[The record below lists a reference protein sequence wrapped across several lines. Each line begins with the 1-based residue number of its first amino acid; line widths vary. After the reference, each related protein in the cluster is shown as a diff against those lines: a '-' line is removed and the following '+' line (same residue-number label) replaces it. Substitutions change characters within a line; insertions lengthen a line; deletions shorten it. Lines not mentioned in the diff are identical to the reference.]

1 MDDLSF
7 DEGEQE
13 YKILKSAID
22 GSVTSQPENVLLYVT
37 SNRRH
42 LIKETWKDR
51 KDDAD
56 DVYRDDHTNE
66 SISLSDRFGLILIM
80 ASCPKKNT
88 LISLPMNCPRKGLR
102 FPEKNSESKP
112 CAGKW
117 NILGAMDG
125 LPISL

>member
-1 MDDLSF
+1 MMQMMSTATTTRTSPSPFQTVLDSSF
-7 DEGEQE
+7 
-13 YKILKSAID
+13 
-22 GSVTSQPENVLLYVT
+22 
-37 SNRRH
+37 
-42 LIKETWKDR
+42 
-51 KDDAD
+51 
-56 DVYRDDHTNE
+56 
-66 SISLSDRFGLILIM
+66 IM

-88 LISLPMNCPRKGLR
+88 LILLPMNCPRKGLR